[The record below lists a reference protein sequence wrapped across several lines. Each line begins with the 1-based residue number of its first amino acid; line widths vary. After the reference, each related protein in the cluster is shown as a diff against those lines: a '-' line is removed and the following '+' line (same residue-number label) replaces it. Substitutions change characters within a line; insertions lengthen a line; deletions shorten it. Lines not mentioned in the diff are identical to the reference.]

1 MLSIQ
6 HHSKLKIPSNNWT
19 RSSNFST
26 SFKIQSSWSFQRLDS
41 FLPNLNL
48 RSTLISRSNVSFR
61 FNRWSISKTHP
72 QISPRQNGQRVSPP
86 QDFTRGANSPPP
98 PASLPLPPPSY
109 TQYSAGLTTRGTV
122 EYFIPSVKY
131 AEQNAPTR
139 RSYASH
145 DTYRGII
152 SVGGIRIMRIN
163 SLHFLRRVTSKENF
177 HPSWRRMKRERGPPS
192 WSFEIETHVCV
203 YGTDC

>member
-1 MLSIQ
+1 MIDLEN
-6 HHSKLKIPSNNWT
+6 PST
-19 RSSNFST
+19 DFPSA
-26 SFKIQSSWSFQRLDS
+26 K
-41 FLPNLNL
+41 
-48 RSTLISRSNVSFR
+48 RSTRL
-61 FNRWSISKTHP
+61 P
-72 QISPRQNGQRVSPP
+72 PP

-98 PASLPLPPPSY
+98 PASLPPSY

-163 SLHFLRRVTSKENF
+163 SLHFLRRVASRDPRKIF
-177 HPSWRRMKRERGPPS
+177 IRRGEG
-192 WSFEIETHVCV
+192 
-203 YGTDC
+203 